1 MRDGNLKWWCQ
12 YVVHGW
18 AVSTSLP
25 TPLSFLDIQ
34 ILWPTSDLLRCG
46 PETLWVNTISICVL
60 SSPLANSG
68 LPKWLSGKESACQ
81 CRRHFDPWV
90 GKIPWRRK
98 WQPTPVFLPGK
109 SHGQRSLTGYS
120 PKGPKDLDM
129 TERLST
135 WLGHSKNCS
144 IQCWWR
150 SLSGIQLV
158 NVLVWRLTASV
169 TCLVPLLG
177 WQEGWA
183 QLDHWLEH
191 LPAALCHGD
200 PRVSDLLHV
209 DSGFQ
214 EQVFQ

>member
-109 SHGQRSLTGYS
+109 SHGQRSLVGYS
-120 PKGPKDLDM
+120 PRGCK
-129 TERLST
+129 R
-135 WLGHSKNCS
+135 GHD
-144 IQCWWR
+144 
-150 SLSGIQLV
+150 
-158 NVLVWRLTASV
+158 SV
-169 TCLVPLLG
+169 TKQRQQRAWNILCKKWIKCSDNHMKSNGHKSWPEWAFTGQIWDSLNIK
-177 WQEGWA
+177 WQ
-183 QLDHWLEH
+183 Q
-191 LPAALCHGD
+191 
-200 PRVSDLLHV
+200 
-209 DSGFQ
+209 
-214 EQVFQ
+214 